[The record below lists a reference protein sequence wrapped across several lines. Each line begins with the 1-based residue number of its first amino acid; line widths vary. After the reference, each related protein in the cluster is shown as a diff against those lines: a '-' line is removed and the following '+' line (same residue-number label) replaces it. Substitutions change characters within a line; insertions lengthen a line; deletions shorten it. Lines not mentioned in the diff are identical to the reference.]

1 MSSGLL
7 AEKRQISP
15 ASLAN
20 LKPFQKGRSGNP
32 AGRPKLEEGRRKVQ
46 RLARAHTRAAI
57 LGLRHLAEH
66 AEDETVRYKAWVALL
81 AQGWGSPPTSQ
92 TIVREGGAPLVNID
106 ARGIQTL
113 PRDLSQADAL
123 AWLERIAPAPPE
135 DPEAPPDPIEADD
148 A

>member
-1 MSSGLL
+1 MSSEPFS
-7 AEKRQISP
+7 EKRQISP

-20 LKPFQKGRSGNP
+20 LKPFRRGQSGNP
-32 AGRPKLEEGRRKVQ
+32 AGRPKLDEGRRKVQ

-57 LGLRHLAEH
+57 QGLRHLAEN
-66 AEDETVRYKAWVALL
+66 AKDEVVRYKAWVALL

-106 ARGIQTL
+106 ARSIQSL
-113 PRDLSQADAL
+113 PRDLTQAEAL
-123 AWLERIAPAPPE
+123 EWLERICPAP
-135 DPEAPPDPIEADD
+135 DDAQDTSAAPIEGDD